1 MIENKC
7 IDGNQSHF
15 KCVRLILMFY
25 LSFTYC
31 IMMVVKL
38 AATTAIIKYVLVKFY
53 YLTYGEHE

>member
-25 LSFTYC
+25 LF
-31 IMMVVKL
+31 
-38 AATTAIIKYVLVKFY
+38 FY
-53 YLTYGEHE
+53 SLYNDGGQAGRHNSNN

>member
-25 LSFTYC
+25 LFFF
-31 IMMVVKL
+31 
-38 AATTAIIKYVLVKFY
+38 FY
-53 YLTYGEHE
+53 LLYNDGGQAGCHNSNN

>member
-25 LSFTYC
+25 L
-31 IMMVVKL
+31 
-38 AATTAIIKYVLVKFY
+38 FY
-53 YLTYGEHE
+53 LLYNDGGQAGCHNSNN